1 MDKPEEGGLP
11 VQPKEANSWSLKGA
25 LDTATLFA
33 KDAATSAKA
42 LATQASNSASDA
54 AASAKNFSAQAA
66 NTVSKVAGKT
76 VDLVGDLNGDGKVD
90 EEDLK
95 IALAKGKA
103 LATMAANEAGTLA
116 KEVLKSNLVKD
127 AAAGAVV
134 GAVLVSP
141 IPFVGTAAG
150 AVIGGTIGAVTS
162 LGKK

>member
-1 MDKPEEGGLP
+1 MDKPEDVGGG
-11 VQPKEANSWSLKGA
+11 VQPNEASSWSLKGA

-33 KDAATSAKA
+33 KDAAASAKT
-42 LATQASNSASDA
+42 LAAQASSSASDA
-54 AASAKNFSAQAA
+54 AASAKNFAVQAA
-66 NTVSKVAGKT
+66 NTVSEVAGKT
-76 VDLVGDLNGDGKVD
+76 VDIVGDLNGDGKVD

-95 IALAKGKA
+95 IALAKGKE

-150 AVIGGTIGAVTS
+150 AVIGGTIGAVNS